1 MILKKRD
8 NFYNMTDSVEKIK
21 ERLGIAEVV
30 GGYLKLEKAGKNLK
44 ARCPFH
50 NEKTP
55 SFFVSPER
63 GSYYCFGCGAK
74 GDIFSF
80 VEQFEGLDFKGALK
94 LLADRAG
101 VKLEYDRGS
110 FSDGKA
116 GREKIFQILE
126 EATGYFETNLKSNDE
141 AINYLQ
147 KRGVAE
153 KTCVVFR
160 LGYAPDEWRLLLTHL
175 KNKKF
180 AESDLEKAGLIKK
193 SETGSNYYDRFRGRI
208 IFPIADSAGRIV
220 GFSGRIL
227 KGKPEDAKYLNSP
240 ETELFAK
247 SKILY
252 GLDKAK
258 AEIRRC
264 DFAVLVE
271 GQMDLLMSHQAGVAN
286 AVASSGTALT
296 DEHINLLKR
305 FSNRLL
311 LVFDPD
317 EAGFKAALRGAGLA
331 LTRGLEV
338 KVAVLPKGLD
348 PADLILRNPADWKD
362 ALKNA
367 IFLID
372 SLLAKILNK
381 GYDKRQLAKAVEK
394 EVLPYIASLK
404 SRIEQ
409 SHYISEIADK
419 ANIKEEALWV
429 ELRKA
434 VPVIGKKE
442 ENDTLKKP
450 AEKEKLNRRELLERR
465 LFGLL
470 FAEKDKKLENELK
483 NIFDAVEFKT
493 ALEFWQPFR
502 EEIIFEVEEILGDGI
517 SEGEIAELLANLKNE
532 MLREKFLQKTKEL
545 AEAEKT
551 GETARAKK
559 LMEEC
564 QELSKKIT
572 TN

>member
-1 MILKKRD
+1 MPS
-8 NFYNMTDSVEKIK
+8 NVEQIK
-21 ERLGIAEVV
+21 ERLSIVDV
-30 GGYLKLEKAGKNLK
+30 ISSYIKVEKAGINFK
-44 ARCPFH
+44 AKCPFH

-55 SFFVSPER
+55 SFFISPTR
-63 GSYYCFGCGAK
+63 QSFYCFGCGEK

-153 KTCVVFR
+153 KTRVVFR

-193 SETGSNYYDRFRGRI
+193 SETGGNYYDRFRGRI

-247 SKILY
+247 SRILY

-258 AEIRRC
+258 AEIRRR

-372 SLLAKILNK
+372 FLLAKILNK

-551 GETARAKK
+551 GETTRAKE

>member
-1 MILKKRD
+1 M
-8 NFYNMTDSVEKIK
+8 EKIK
-21 ERLGIAEVV
+21 DRLGIGELV
-30 GGYLKLEKAGKNLK
+30 GSYLKLEKAGKNLR

-55 SFFVSPER
+55 SFFVSPDR

-101 VKLEYDRGS
+101 VKLEYEH
-110 FSDGKA
+110 SDFASKA
-116 GREKIFQILE
+116 GREKVFQILE
-126 EATGYFETNLKSNDE
+126 EATGYFEVNLKLNNE
-141 AINYLQ
+141 AKSYLQ

-153 KTCVVFR
+153 KTRIAFR
-160 LGYAPDEWRLLLTHL
+160 LGYAPDEWRSLLTHL

-193 SETGSNYYDRFRGRI
+193 GEVGGNYYDRFRGRI

-227 KGKPEDAKYLNSP
+227 KGKPDDAKYLNSP

-247 SKILY
+247 SRILY

-258 AEIRRC
+258 TAIRRR
-264 DFAVLVE
+264 DFTVLVE

-286 AVASSGTALT
+286 TVASSGTALT

-331 LTRGLEV
+331 LARGLEV
-338 KVAVLPKGLD
+338 KVASLPEGLD
-348 PADLILRNPADWKD
+348 PADLILKNPINWKE

-367 IFLID
+367 VFLID
-372 SLLAKILNK
+372 FLLARILNK

-394 EVLPYIASLK
+394 EILPYIASLK

-419 ANIKEEALWV
+419 ADIKEDALWE

-434 VPVIGKKE
+434 KPIIG
-442 ENDTLKKP
+442 LSP
-450 AEKEKLNRRELLERR
+450 ATSKGFAETSKTREKLTKRELLERR

-470 FAEKDKKLENELK
+470 FAVQEKKLESELK
-483 NIFDAVEFKT
+483 KIIGDEEFKKK
-493 ALEFWQPFR
+493 LEFWRPFK
-502 EEIIFEVEEILGDGI
+502 EEIVFEVEANLGGEVSEKEII
-517 SEGEIAELLANLKNE
+517 ELLANLKKE
-532 MLREKFLQKTKEL
+532 ETREKFLQKTKEL
-545 AEAEKT
+545 AEAEKA
-551 GETARAKK
+551 GETVQARK

-564 QELSKKIT
+564 QQLSKEIT
-572 TN
+572 NL

>member
-1 MILKKRD
+1 
-8 NFYNMTDSVEKIK
+8 MTDSVEKIK

-30 GGYLKLEKAGKNLK
+30 GGYLKLEKAGKNLR

-55 SFFVSPER
+55 SFFVSPDR

-110 FSDGKA
+110 FSDGKSE
-116 GREKIFQILE
+116 REKIFQILE

-153 KTCVVFR
+153 KTRVVFR
-160 LGYAPDEWRLLLTHL
+160 LGYAPDEWRSLLTHL

-180 AESDLEKAGLIKK
+180 TESDLEKAGLIKK
-193 SETGSNYYDRFRGRI
+193 NETGSNYYDRFRGRI

-247 SKILY
+247 SRILY

-258 AEIRRC
+258 AEIRRR

-305 FSNRLL
+305 FSDRLL

-372 SLLAKILNK
+372 FLLAKILNK

-434 VPVIGKKE
+434 VPMIGKKE

-483 NIFDAVEFKT
+483 KIFDAVEFKT

-551 GETARAKK
+551 GETTRAKE

>member
-1 MILKKRD
+1 
-8 NFYNMTDSVEKIK
+8 MTDSVEKIK

-30 GGYLKLEKAGKNLK
+30 GGYLKLEKAGKNLR

-55 SFFVSPER
+55 SFFVSPDR
-63 GSYYCFGCGAK
+63 SSYYCFGCGAK

-80 VEQFEGLDFKGALK
+80 VEQFESLDFKGALK

-101 VKLEYDRGS
+101 VKLEYERGS

-126 EATGYFETNLKSNDE
+126 EATGYFEANLKLNDE
-141 AINYLQ
+141 ARNYLQ

-153 KTCVVFR
+153 KTRVAFR
-160 LGYAPDEWRLLLTHL
+160 LGYAPDEWRSLLTHL

-180 AESDLEKAGLIKK
+180 TENDLEKTGLIKK
-193 SETGSNYYDRFRGRI
+193 SETGGSPRFGGASNYYDRFRGRL

-227 KGKPEDAKYLNSP
+227 EGKPDDAKYINSP
-240 ETELFAK
+240 ETELFIK
-247 SKILY
+247 SRILY

-258 AEIRRC
+258 AEIRRR

-271 GQMDLLMSHQAGVAN
+271 GQMDLLMSHQASVAN
-286 AVASSGTALT
+286 TVASSGTALT
-296 DEHINLLKR
+296 NEHINLLKR

-348 PADLILRNPADWKD
+348 PADLILRNLTDWKD

-372 SLLAKILNK
+372 FLLAKILNK

-419 ANIKEEALWV
+419 TDIKEDALWA
-429 ELRKA
+429 ELRKTT
-434 VPVIGKKE
+434 PVIEVGKGSPP
-442 ENDTLKKP
+442 TLG
-450 AEKEKLNRRELLERR
+450 ANYGEVKEKLTKRELLERR

-483 NIFDAVEFKT
+483 NIFDVAEFKT

-502 EEIIFEVEEILGDGI
+502 EEVVFEAEANWGDGI
-517 SEGEIAELLANLKNE
+517 SEGEIAELLVNLKNE
-532 MLREKFLQKTKEL
+532 KLREKFLQKTKEL
-545 AEAEKT
+545 AEAEKM
-551 GETARAKK
+551 GENIRVRK

-564 QELSKKIT
+564 QKLSKEIT
-572 TN
+572 NY

>member
-1 MILKKRD
+1 
-8 NFYNMTDSVEKIK
+8 MTDSVEKIK

-153 KTCVVFR
+153 KTRVVFR
-160 LGYAPDEWRLLLTHL
+160 LGYAPDEWHSLLTHL

-240 ETELFAK
+240 ETELFVK
-247 SKILY
+247 SRILY

-258 AEIRRC
+258 AEIRRR

-372 SLLAKILNK
+372 FLLAKILNK

>member
-1 MILKKRD
+1 
-8 NFYNMTDSVEKIK
+8 MTDSVEKIK

-30 GGYLKLEKAGKNLK
+30 GGYIKLEKAGKNLK

-55 SFFVSPER
+55 SFFVSPDR
-63 GSYYCFGCGAK
+63 GSYYCFGCAAK

-110 FSDGKA
+110 FSDGKSE
-116 GREKIFQILE
+116 REKIFQILE

-141 AINYLQ
+141 ARNYLQ

-160 LGYAPDEWRLLLTHL
+160 LGYAPDEWRSLLTHL

-180 AESDLEKAGLIKK
+180 TESDLEKAGLIKK
-193 SETGSNYYDRFRGRI
+193 NETGSNYYDRFRGRI

-247 SKILY
+247 SRILY

-258 AEIRRC
+258 AEIRRR

-372 SLLAKILNK
+372 FLLAKILNK

-493 ALEFWQPFR
+493 ALEFWQSFR

-551 GETARAKK
+551 GETAQAKK

>member
-1 MILKKRD
+1 M
-8 NFYNMTDSVEKIK
+8 EKIK
-21 ERLGIAEVV
+21 DRLGIAEVI
-30 GGYLKLEKAGKNLK
+30 GSYLKLEKAGKNLK

-50 NEKTP
+50 NEKTA
-55 SFFVSPER
+55 SFFVSPDR
-63 GSYYCFGCGAK
+63 GSFYCFGCGAK

-80 VEQFEGLDFKGALK
+80 VEQFEGLDFKGTLK
-94 LLADRAG
+94 LLAERAG
-101 VKLEYDRGS
+101 VKLEYENRDERT
-110 FSDGKA
+110 

-126 EATGYFETNLKSNDE
+126 EATRYFEDNLKLNDD
-141 AINYLQ
+141 AKSYLQ

-153 KTCVVFR
+153 KTRIAFR
-160 LGYAPDEWRLLLTHL
+160 IGYAPDEWRSLLADL

-193 SETGSNYYDRFRGRI
+193 GEAGGNYYDRFRGRI

-227 KGKPEDAKYLNSP
+227 KGKPDDAKYLNSP
-240 ETELFAK
+240 ETELFVK
-247 SKILY
+247 SRILY

-258 AEIRRC
+258 AMIRRR
-264 DFAVLVE
+264 DFVVLVE
-271 GQMDLLMSHQAGVAN
+271 GQMDLLMSHQAGVTN
-286 AVASSGTALT
+286 TVASSGTALT

-338 KVAVLPKGLD
+338 KVAILPKGLD
-348 PADLILRNPADWKD
+348 PADMILKSPAGWKD
-362 ALKNA
+362 TLKNA
-367 IFLID
+367 VFLID
-372 SLLAKILNK
+372 FLLARILNK

-419 ANIKEEALWV
+419 ANIKEEALWE

-434 VPVIGKKE
+434 VPIISAATSKVTKTTAR
-442 ENDTLKKP
+442 D
-450 AEKEKLNRRELLERR
+450 KLTKLELLERR

-470 FAEKDKKLENELK
+470 FAEKDKGLESELK
-483 NIFDAVEFKT
+483 NIFGATEFKT
-493 ALEFWQPFR
+493 VLKFWQPFK
-502 EEIIFEVEEILGDGI
+502 EEIVFEVETILGDGV
-517 SEGEIAELLANLKNE
+517 SEKEITELLANLKNE
-532 MLREKFLQKTKEL
+532 KLREKFLQKTREL

-551 GETARAKK
+551 GEVARARK

-564 QELSKKIT
+564 QKLSKEIT
-572 TN
+572 NN

>member
-1 MILKKRD
+1 
-8 NFYNMTDSVEKIK
+8 MTDSVEKIK

-30 GGYLKLEKAGKNLK
+30 GGYLKLEKAGKNLR

-55 SFFVSPER
+55 SFFVSPDR

-110 FSDGKA
+110 FSDGKSE
-116 GREKIFQILE
+116 REKIFQILE

-141 AINYLQ
+141 ARNYLQ

-160 LGYAPDEWRLLLTHL
+160 LGYAPDEWRSLLTHL

-180 AESDLEKAGLIKK
+180 TESDLEKAGLIKK
-193 SETGSNYYDRFRGRI
+193 NETGSNYYDRFRGRI

-247 SKILY
+247 SRILY

-258 AEIRRC
+258 AEIRRR

-331 LTRGLEV
+331 LTRGL
-338 KVAVLPKGLD
+338 
-348 PADLILRNPADWKD
+348 
-362 ALKNA
+362 
-367 IFLID
+367 
-372 SLLAKILNK
+372 
-381 GYDKRQLAKAVEK
+381 
-394 EVLPYIASLK
+394 
-404 SRIEQ
+404 
-409 SHYISEIADK
+409 
-419 ANIKEEALWV
+419 
-429 ELRKA
+429 
-434 VPVIGKKE
+434 
-442 ENDTLKKP
+442 
-450 AEKEKLNRRELLERR
+450 
-465 LFGLL
+465 
-470 FAEKDKKLENELK
+470 
-483 NIFDAVEFKT
+483 
-493 ALEFWQPFR
+493 
-502 EEIIFEVEEILGDGI
+502 
-517 SEGEIAELLANLKNE
+517 
-532 MLREKFLQKTKEL
+532 
-545 AEAEKT
+545 
-551 GETARAKK
+551 
-559 LMEEC
+559 
-564 QELSKKIT
+564 
-572 TN
+572 

>member
-1 MILKKRD
+1 
-8 NFYNMTDSVEKIK
+8 MTDSVEKIK

-30 GGYLKLEKAGKNLK
+30 GGYLKLEKAGKNLR

-55 SFFVSPER
+55 SFFVSPDR

-110 FSDGKA
+110 FSDGKTE
-116 GREKIFQILE
+116 REKIFQILE

-153 KTCVVFR
+153 KTCAVFR
-160 LGYAPDEWRLLLTHL
+160 LGYAPDEWRSLLTHL

-180 AESDLEKAGLIKK
+180 TESDLEKAGLIKK
-193 SETGSNYYDRFRGRI
+193 SETGGNYYDRFRGRI

-247 SKILY
+247 SRILY

-258 AEIRRC
+258 AEIRRR

-296 DEHINLLKR
+296 DVHINLLKR

-372 SLLAKILNK
+372 FLLAKILNK

-493 ALEFWQPFR
+493 ALEFWQSFR

>member
-1 MILKKRD
+1 
-8 NFYNMTDSVEKIK
+8 MTDSVEKIK

-30 GGYLKLEKAGKNLK
+30 GGYLNLEKAGKNLR

-55 SFFVSPER
+55 SFFVSPDR

-110 FSDGKA
+110 FSDGKSE
-116 GREKIFQILE
+116 REKIFQILE

-153 KTCVVFR
+153 KTRVVFR
-160 LGYAPDEWRLLLTHL
+160 LGYAPDEWHSLLTHL

-193 SETGSNYYDRFRGRI
+193 NETGSNYYDRFRGRI

-247 SKILY
+247 SRILY

-258 AEIRRC
+258 AEIRRR

-305 FSNRLL
+305 FSDRLL

-372 SLLAKILNK
+372 FLLAKILNK

-434 VPVIGKKE
+434 VPMIGKKE

-450 AEKEKLNRRELLERR
+450 VEKEKLNRRELLERR

-483 NIFDAVEFKT
+483 KIFDAVEFKT

-551 GETARAKK
+551 GETTRAKE

>member
-1 MILKKRD
+1 
-8 NFYNMTDSVEKIK
+8 MTDSVEKIK

-30 GGYLKLEKAGKNLK
+30 GGYLKLEKAGKNLR

-55 SFFVSPER
+55 SFFVSPDR
-63 GSYYCFGCGAK
+63 GSYYCFGCAAK

-141 AINYLQ
+141 ARNYLQ

-160 LGYAPDEWRLLLTHL
+160 LGYAPDEWRSLLTHL

-180 AESDLEKAGLIKK
+180 TESDLEKAGLIKK

-208 IFPIADSAGRIV
+208 IFPITDSAGRIV

-240 ETELFAK
+240 ETELFVK
-247 SKILY
+247 SRILY

-258 AEIRRC
+258 AEIRRR

-271 GQMDLLMSHQAGVAN
+271 GQMDLLLSHQVGVAN
-286 AVASSGTALT
+286 TVASSGTALT

-331 LTRGLEV
+331 LARGLEV
-338 KVAVLPKGLD
+338 KVAALPEGLD
-348 PADLILRNPADWKD
+348 PADLVLKNPISWKN

-367 IFLID
+367 VFLID
-372 SLLAKILNK
+372 FLLARILNK
-381 GYDKRQLAKAVEK
+381 GYDKRQLAKATEK
-394 EVLPYIASLK
+394 EILPYIASLG

-409 SHYISEIADK
+409 SHYISEIVDK
-419 ANIKEEALWV
+419 ANIKEEALWE

-434 VPVIGKKE
+434 KPIIGANLSISRPE
-442 ENDTLKKP
+442 RDYDAT
-450 AEKEKLNRRELLERR
+450 KEKLTKLELLERR
-465 LFGLL
+465 LFGVL
-470 FAEKDKKLENELK
+470 FAEKDKELESKLK
-483 NIFDAVEFKT
+483 NIFDEKEFEI
-493 ALEFWQPFR
+493 ALEFWRPFR
-502 EEIIFEVEEILGDGI
+502 EAIIFEAEENLGGEI
-517 SEGEIAELLANLKNE
+517 SEKEIAELLGNLKSE
-532 MLREKFLQKTKEL
+532 KTREKFLQKTREL

-551 GETARAKK
+551 GNTVQAKK

-564 QELSKKIT
+564 QKLSKEIT
-572 TN
+572 NF

>member
-1 MILKKRD
+1 
-8 NFYNMTDSVEKIK
+8 MTDSVEKIK

-30 GGYLKLEKAGKNLK
+30 GGYLKLEKAGKNLR

-55 SFFVSPER
+55 SFFVSPDR

-110 FSDGKA
+110 FSDGKSE
-116 GREKIFQILE
+116 REKIFQILE

-141 AINYLQ
+141 ARNYLQ

-160 LGYAPDEWRLLLTHL
+160 LGYAPDEWRSLLTHL

-180 AESDLEKAGLIKK
+180 TESDLEKAGLIKK
-193 SETGSNYYDRFRGRI
+193 NETGSNYYDRFRGRI

-372 SLLAKILNK
+372 FLLAKILNK

>member
-1 MILKKRD
+1 
-8 NFYNMTDSVEKIK
+8 MTDSVEKIK

-30 GGYLKLEKAGKNLK
+30 GGYLKLEKAGKNLR

-193 SETGSNYYDRFRGRI
+193 SETGGNSYDRFRGRI

-240 ETELFAK
+240 ETELFVK
-247 SKILY
+247 SRILY

-258 AEIRRC
+258 AEIRRR

-372 SLLAKILNK
+372 FLLAKILNK

-483 NIFDAVEFKT
+483 KIFDAVEFKT

-551 GETARAKK
+551 GETTRAKE

>member
-1 MILKKRD
+1 
-8 NFYNMTDSVEKIK
+8 MTDSVEKIK
-21 ERLGIAEVV
+21 DRLGIAEVV
-30 GGYLKLEKAGKNLK
+30 GSYLKLEKAGKNLK

-55 SFFVSPER
+55 SFFVSPDR
-63 GSYYCFGCGAK
+63 GSFYCFGCGAK

-80 VEQFEGLDFKGALK
+80 VEQFEGVDFKGALK

-101 VKLEYDRGS
+101 VKLEYQR
-110 FSDGKA
+110 SDEHG
-116 GREKIFQILE
+116 GREKLFQILE
-126 EATGYFETNLKSNDE
+126 EATNYFQANLKLNDE
-141 AINYLQ
+141 AKSYLK
-147 KRGVAE
+147 KRGIND
-153 KTCVVFR
+153 KTILAFR
-160 LGYAPDEWRLLLTHL
+160 LGFAPDEWHSLLTHL
-175 KNKKF
+175 KSKKF
-180 AESDLEKAGLIKK
+180 SESDLEKAGLIKK
-193 SETGSNYYDRFRGRI
+193 SETGGNYYDRFRGRI

-227 KGKPEDAKYLNSP
+227 KGKLDDAKYLNSP
-240 ETELFAK
+240 ETELFTK
-247 SKILY
+247 SRILY

-258 AEIRRC
+258 TAIRRR

-271 GQMDLLMSHQAGVAN
+271 GQMDLLMSHQTGVAN
-286 AVASSGTALT
+286 TVASSGTALT
-296 DEHINLLKR
+296 DEYINLLKR

-348 PADLILRNPADWKD
+348 PADLILKNPTGWKD
-362 ALKNA
+362 VLKNA

-372 SLLAKILNK
+372 FLLARILNK
-381 GYDKRQLAKAVEK
+381 GYDKRQLAKVVEK

-419 ANIKEEALWV
+419 ANIKADALWE

-434 VPVIGKKE
+434 VPVIGA
-442 ENDTLKKP
+442 KP
-450 AEKEKLNRRELLERR
+450 PTPAAGFGVAKEKLTKRELLERR

-470 FAEKDKKLENELK
+470 FAAQEKKLENELT
-483 NIFDAVEFKT
+483 NILGGAEFKMS
-493 ALEFWQPFR
+493 LEFWQPFR
-502 EEIIFEVEEILGDGI
+502 EEIVFEVEKILGDGV
-517 SEGEIAELLANLKNE
+517 SEEEIAELLANLKNE
-532 MLREKFLQKTKEL
+532 KMKEHFLQKTQEL
-545 AEAEKT
+545 AEAEKH
-551 GETARAKK
+551 GETAQARK

-564 QELSKKIT
+564 QQLSKEIT
-572 TN
+572 NY

>member
-1 MILKKRD
+1 
-8 NFYNMTDSVEKIK
+8 MTDSVEKIK

-147 KRGVAE
+147 KRGLAE

-193 SETGSNYYDRFRGRI
+193 SETGGNYYDRFRGRI

-240 ETELFAK
+240 ETELFVK
-247 SKILY
+247 SRILY

-258 AEIRRC
+258 AEIRRR

-372 SLLAKILNK
+372 FLLAKILNK